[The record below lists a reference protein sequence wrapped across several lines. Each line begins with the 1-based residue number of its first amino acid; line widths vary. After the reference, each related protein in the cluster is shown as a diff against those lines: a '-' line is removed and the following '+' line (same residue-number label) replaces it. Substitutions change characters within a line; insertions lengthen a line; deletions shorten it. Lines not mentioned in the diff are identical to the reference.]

1 MSAIGKPQPITTQPA
16 QPPVQGTPTPPA
28 GGGMAKWLIALVVV
42 ALIAGVVYYWQKQKA
57 AQQQATAVV
66 SVVRTAK
73 AVQGELESTLRL
85 TGQTAS
91 QTAINVI
98 APKLT
103 GPESGRELIILM
115 MVPSGSRVKK
125 NQVIAQIDGQSLK
138 DHVDDVND
146 QVLGADADIRKRK
159 AEQAVD
165 MENLL
170 QTVRV
175 SKANL
180 DKAQLERKGGETRT
194 VIDQELLKLAEEEAE
209 AQYQQRLKDIDQKK
223 IVHAAELKILEFTRE
238 RHVRHRDRHAV
249 DVEKFTIRAAMDG
262 LAVSQPIFRSGEWA
276 TIQQG
281 DQVNPGQVFMKIVT
295 PERMQIEATI
305 NQAESEVFRVGQQ
318 ARIGIDAFPGLT
330 MQGKI
335 YSINAIAAG
344 GFRQNNYIRT
354 IPVRIRIEGSDD
366 RVIPDLSG
374 SVDVILSKQENV
386 TKIPLAA
393 VQKDDKGSTFVYVK
407 KGAKWEKRTV
417 EVGPA
422 NLTHTAVA
430 SGLQAGEEVALERPR
445 SLS

>member
-1 MSAIGKPQPITTQPA
+1 MSAIGKPQPVTTQPA
-16 QPPVQGTPTPPA
+16 QPPVHGAPAPPEGGGKGKWLAGLLIVAMIA
-28 GGGMAKWLIALVVV
+28 GG
-42 ALIAGVVYYWQKQKA
+42 VYYWQKQRA
-57 AQQQATAVV
+57 AQQQAAAAV
-66 SVVRTAK
+66 SVVRTVK

-91 QTAINVI
+91 QTAVNVI
-98 APKLT
+98 APRLT
-103 GPESGRELIILM
+103 GPESGRELILLF
-115 MVPSGSRVKK
+115 MVPSGVRVKK
-125 NQVIAQIDGQSLK
+125 GQLIAQIDGQSLK

-146 QVLGADADIRKRK
+146 SVLGAEADIRKRK

-170 QTVRV
+170 QMVRV
-175 SKANL
+175 AKANL
-180 DKAQLERKGGETRT
+180 DKARLERKGGETRT

-223 IVHAAELKILEFTRE
+223 AVHAAEMKILELTRE

-249 DVEKFTIRAAMDG
+249 DVEKFNIRASMDG

-281 DQVNPGQVFMKIVT
+281 DQVNPGQVIMKIVT
-295 PERMQIEATI
+295 PEKMQVEANI
-305 NQAESEVFRVGQQ
+305 NQAESEKFRVGQQ

-330 MQGKI
+330 LPGKI

-344 GFRQNNYIRT
+344 GWRQNNYIRN
-354 IPVRIRIEGSDD
+354 IPVRIRIEGYDE

-374 SVDVILSKQENV
+374 SVDVILSRQENV

-393 VQKDDKGSTFVYVK
+393 LQKDDKGTTFVYVK

-417 EVGPA
+417 ELGTA
-422 NLTHTAVA
+422 NLTHVAVS
-430 SGLQAGEEVALERPR
+430 SGVQAGEEVALERPR
-445 SLS
+445 NLS

>member
-28 GGGMAKWLIALVVV
+28 GGGMAKWLIGLVVV
-42 ALIAGVVYYWQKQKA
+42 ALIAGGVYYWQKQKA

-91 QTAINVI
+91 QMAINVI

-146 QVLGADADIRKRK
+146 QVQGADADIRKRK

-180 DKAQLERKGGETRT
+180 DKARLERKGGETRT

-238 RHVRHRDRHAV
+238 RHGRHRDRHAV
-249 DVEKFTIRAAMDG
+249 DVEKFTIRAAMG
-262 LAVSQPIFRSGEWA
+262 LGSRSHHGSGVSECA
-276 TIQQG
+276 
-281 DQVNPGQVFMKIVT
+281 
-295 PERMQIEATI
+295 
-305 NQAESEVFRVGQQ
+305 
-318 ARIGIDAFPGLT
+318 
-330 MQGKI
+330 
-335 YSINAIAAG
+335 SI
-344 GFRQNNYIRT
+344 
-354 IPVRIRIEGSDD
+354 
-366 RVIPDLSG
+366 
-374 SVDVILSKQENV
+374 
-386 TKIPLAA
+386 
-393 VQKDDKGSTFVYVK
+393 
-407 KGAKWEKRTV
+407 
-417 EVGPA
+417 
-422 NLTHTAVA
+422 
-430 SGLQAGEEVALERPR
+430 
-445 SLS
+445 

>member
-16 QPPVQGTPTPPA
+16 QPPVQGTPAPPE
-28 GGGMAKWLIALVVV
+28 GGGKGKWLIGLLIV
-42 ALIAGVVYYWQKQKA
+42 AMLAGGVYYWQKQRA
-57 AQQQATAVV
+57 AQQQAAAVI

-73 AVQGELESTLRL
+73 VVTGDLESTLRL

-91 QTAINVI
+91 QTAINVV
-98 APKLT
+98 APKLI
-103 GPESGRELIILM
+103 GPESGRELILLYMI
-115 MVPSGSRVKK
+115 PSGTRVKK
-125 NQVIAQIDGQSLK
+125 GQVIAQIDGQSLK

-146 QVLGADADIRKRK
+146 SVQGAEADIRKRK

-175 SKANL
+175 AKATL

-194 VIDQELLKLAEEEAE
+194 VIDQELLKLAEEEAA

-223 IVHAAELKILEFTRE
+223 IVHASELRILEFTRE
-238 RHVRHRDRHAV
+238 RHVRHRDRHAA
-249 DVEKFTIRAAMDG
+249 DVEKFTIRAVMDG
-262 LAVSQPIFRSGEWA
+262 LAVSQPIYRSGEWA

-281 DQVNPGQVFMKIVT
+281 DQVNPGQIIMKIVT
-295 PERMQIEATI
+295 PEKMQIEATI
-305 NQAESEVFRVGQQ
+305 NQAESEQFRVGQP

-354 IPVRIRIEGSDD
+354 IPVRVRIEGSDD

-393 VQKDDKGSTFVYVK
+393 VQKDDKGEAFVYVK

-417 EVGPA
+417 ELGTA
-422 NLTHTAVA
+422 NLTHVAVS
-430 SGLQAGEEVALERPR
+430 SGVQAGEEVALERPR

>member
-1 MSAIGKPQPITTQPA
+1 MSAIGKPQPVTTQPV
-16 QPPVQGTPTPPA
+16 QPPVQGTPAPPA
-28 GGGMAKWLIALVVV
+28 SGGAWKWIAGLVIV
-42 ALIAGVVYYWQKQKA
+42 ALIAGGAYYWQQRQA
-57 AQQQATAVV
+57 AARQQAALL
-66 SVVRTAK
+66 SVVPTVK
-73 AVQGELESTLRL
+73 AVQGDLESTLRL

-91 QTAINVI
+91 QMAINVI

-103 GPESGRELIILM
+103 GPESGRELILLY

-125 NQVIAQIDGQSLK
+125 GQLIAQIDGQSLK

-146 QVLGADADIRKRK
+146 QVLAADADIRKRQ

-175 SKANL
+175 TKANL
-180 DKAQLERKGGETRT
+180 DKARLERRGGETRT
-194 VIDQELLKLAEEEAE
+194 VIDQELLKLAEEEADV
-209 AQYQQRLKDIDQKK
+209 QYQQRMKDVDQKK

-238 RHVRHRDRHAV
+238 RHARHRDRHAA
-249 DVEKFTIRAAMDG
+249 DLKKFDIRASMDG

-295 PERMQIEATI
+295 PEKMQVDATI
-305 NQAESEVFRVGQQ
+305 NQAESEQFRVGQQ

-330 MQGKI
+330 LPGKI

-344 GFRQNNYIRT
+344 GWRQSNYMRT
-354 IPVRIRIEGSDD
+354 IPVRIRIEGYDQ

-386 TKIPLAA
+386 TKVPLAA
-393 VQKDDKGSTFVYVK
+393 VQKDAKGATFVYVK
-407 KGAKWEKRTV
+407 NGAKWEKRSV
-417 EVGPA
+417 EVGTS
-422 NLTHTAVA
+422 NLTHIAVS

-445 SLS
+445 NLS